1 MLSPLP
7 DLCLLPKTS
16 VTVLRPNPTGATDP
30 FGAPAEGDPIRE
42 TVEGVLVTPGA
53 TSDLD
58 ATRPA
63 GTVVAMTFHFPRG
76 YGKPLKGCSVEYA
89 GEAYRVIGD
98 PQPYMEDGV
107 PGPWTMPVEVERVDG

>member
-7 DLCLLPKTS
+7 DFGLLPSAS
-16 VTVLRPNPTGATDP
+16 VTVVRPNPTGDADP

-76 YGKPLKGCSVEYA
+76 YGKPLKGCIVEYA
-89 GEAYRVIGD
+89 GEEYRVIGD
-98 PQPYMEDGV
+98 PQPYMEEGV
-107 PGPWTMPVEVERVDG
+107 PGPWTMAAEVERADG